1 MSVSPSP
8 QPAALPPE
16 PAPSGAPASPPA
28 AQAGSLV
35 GSLVRTARPKQW
47 VKNVL
52 VFAAPG
58 AAGVLSHRRPLE
70 HTLVAFAVFCLAASG
85 TYFLNDIFDMAADRL
100 HPTKARRPLAS
111 GALSVAAARLAGA
124 VLIGAAVVL
133 AALAGPWQL
142 IVVVAVYLAITVSYT
157 LYLKHEPLLDLAGVA
172 AGFVVRAIA
181 GGVAARVPISQWFLI
196 VASFG
201 SLFMVAGK
209 RSAEHDALG
218 DARGEHRATLAAY
231 SLSYLRYIRTVTS
244 SVTIAAYALWAFERQ
259 ATAHAGNWSQLSI
272 IPFTLAIFRYALLLD
287 VGAGEAPEDIVLGD
301 PTLIVLGAAWV
312 ACFALGVY
320 VG

>member
-1 MSVSPSP
+1 MSASPSP
-8 QPAALPPE
+8 PPAALPPDE
-16 PAPSGAPASPPA
+16 GPPSPPLDVSRSQPGA
-28 AQAGSLV
+28 LI
-35 GSLVRTARPKQW
+35 RTARPKQW
-47 VKNVL
+47 IKNVL

-58 AAGVLSHRRPLE
+58 AAGVLSHGTALG

-85 TYFLNDIFDMAADRL
+85 TYFLNDVVDVAADRH
-100 HPTKARRPLAS
+100 HPTKARRPVAS
-111 GALSVAAARLAGA
+111 GALSPAVAQGAGA
-124 VLIGAAVVL
+124 ALVAIAI
-133 AALAGPWQL
+133 ALAGLAVSWQL
-142 IVVVAVYLAITVSYT
+142 MVVVAIYVAVTLSYT

-172 AGFVVRAIA
+172 AGFVLRAIA
-181 GGVAARVPISQWFLI
+181 GGVAASVPISQWFLI

-209 RSAEHDALG
+209 RSAEHDTLG
-218 DARGEHRATLAAY
+218 DARGHHRATLAAY

-259 ATAHAGNWSQLSI
+259 ATAGAGNWSQLSI

-312 ACFALGVY
+312 AFFALGVY

>member
-1 MSVSPSP
+1 M
-8 QPAALPPE
+8 L
-16 PAPSGAPASPPA
+16 
-28 AQAGSLV
+28 

-58 AAGVLSHRRPLE
+58 AAGVLTHRVPLE

-85 TYFLNDIFDMAADRL
+85 TYCLNDVFDVAADRH
-100 HPTKARRPLAS
+100 HPTKANRPVAS
-111 GALSVAAARLAGA
+111 GALSITAARAAGVLLVAAALVIAG
-124 VLIGAAVVL
+124 V
-133 AALAGPWQL
+133 AGPWQL
-142 IVVVAVYLAITVSYT
+142 TVVLSVYLVITMSYT

-181 GGVAARVPISQWFLI
+181 GGVAAQVPISQWFLI

-209 RSAEHDALG
+209 RSAEHDTLG
-218 DARGEHRATLAAY
+218 EARGHHRATLAAY

-287 VGAGEAPEDIVLGD
+287 VGAGDAPEDIVLGD

>member
-1 MSVSPSP
+1 MSL
-8 QPAALPPE
+8 A
-16 PAPSGAPASPPA
+16 GA
-28 AQAGSLV
+28 
-35 GSLVRTARPKQW
+35 LVRTARPKQW

-58 AAGVLSHRRPLE
+58 AAGVLSHGTPLA
-70 HTLVAFAVFCLAASG
+70 HTLLAFAVFCLAASG
-85 TYFLNDIFDMAADRL
+85 TYFLNDIFDVDADRH
-100 HPTKARRPLAS
+100 HPTKARRPIAS
-111 GALSVAAARLAGA
+111 GALSVRAAEVTGGTLVAAALVIAG
-124 VLIGAAVVL
+124 I
-133 AALAGPWQL
+133 AGPWQL
-142 IVVVAVYLAITVSYT
+142 TVVVAVYLVITMSYT
-157 LYLKHEPLLDLAGVA
+157 LYLKHEPILDLAGVA

-209 RSAEHDALG
+209 RSAEHDTLG
-218 DARGEHRATLAAY
+218 EARGHHRATLASY

-272 IPFTLAIFRYALLLD
+272 IPFTLAVFRYALLLD

-301 PTLIVLGAAWV
+301 PALLVLGAAWA